1 MPENKQSLLKSSSY
15 SLLGYGAQLG
25 LAAVSFLFLVRIMP
39 TYDFGI
45 WVLFLTPTSFAEMG
59 RIGLT
64 QNAVVKYYLEDES
77 QQGQIITAGLLLSL
91 ASTIII
97 SLLLILLSYPLAIL
111 WSAPEL
117 PALIRW
123 YPLIALVHGTARYF
137 DVIHM
142 AKHDF
147 KGIFWSK
154 GLYGLTFIAGI
165 LLLWWGSGGLA
176 VHQLPL
182 LQLIAAVPSLL
193 LYAFYKPS
201 YLKWGR
207 LDFSWVKK
215 LFQFGKYVL
224 GTNFSSMFFNKVDLM
239 MLAVF
244 LNPVMVGLYNVAT
257 RVTNYMEIPM
267 SGLSQAIYP
276 RIAEAGKEEGY
287 HRIGQIYERSV
298 GYLLALTLPIVL
310 LVFFFPEA
318 IIYLLAGEDY
328 LPVAPVLSI
337 LVIAVLVKPWGRLFG
352 ITLDAIGKPKVNFYF
367 LLVGLCFNILL
378 NWLFISF
385 WGMQGA
391 AYATLISLWGFVIV
405 GQLFIRRIIPIRQQE
420 IWRRIWSFYRQPIT
434 ELRMQNL

>member
-25 LAAVSFLFLVRIMP
+25 LAAISFLLLVRIMP

-45 WVLFLTPTSFAEMG
+45 WVLFLTPTSFADMG

-64 QNAVVKYYLEDES
+64 QNGVIKYYLEEES
-77 QQGQIITAGLLLSL
+77 QQDQIITAGLFLSVM
-91 ASTIII
+91 STLVI
-97 SLLLILLSYPLAIL
+97 SLLLIVLSYPLAVW

-123 YPLIALVHGTARYF
+123 YPLIALVHGTARYL
-137 DVIHM
+137 DVVHM
-142 AKHDF
+142 ARHDF

-154 GLYGLTFIAGI
+154 TLYGLTFIIGI
-165 LLLWWGSGGLA
+165 LMLWWGSGSLS
-176 VHQLPL
+176 VQYLPL
-182 LQLIAAVPSLL
+182 LQLLAAVPSLGL
-193 LYAFYKPS
+193 FLFYKRS

-207 LDFSWVKK
+207 LDFAWIKK
-215 LFQFGKYVL
+215 LFQFGKFVL

-257 RVTNYMEIPM
+257 RVTNYMEVPM

-276 RIAEAGKEEGY
+276 RIAEAGSEEGY
-287 HRIGQIYERSV
+287 HKIGQIYERSV

-310 LVFFFPEA
+310 FVFFFPEP
-318 IIYLLAGEDY
+318 ILYLLAGEEY
-328 LPVAPVLSI
+328 LAAAPVLSI
-337 LVIAVLVKPWGRLFG
+337 LVVAVLVKPWGRLFG
-352 ITLDAIGKPKVNFYF
+352 ITLDAIGKPKINFYF
-367 LLVGLCFNILL
+367 LLGGLCVNILL
-378 NWLFISF
+378 NWLFVSR

-391 AYATLISLWGFVIV
+391 AYATLISLWGFVIC
-405 GQLFIRRIIPIRQQE
+405 GQLFIRRIIPIRQSE